1 MGKRLG
7 AFEKRIHE
15 VDLIRGIL
23 ILIVIL
29 DHLLWF
35 IKANTVRWFGGSN
48 WLYQATNFYW
58 TSEAREVIRQIVLFF
73 FVFISGVSCAFSRNN
88 WKRAAKMIL
97 VWGALSVITNLVDG
111 PLNGGKGTWIIDFNV
126 IGVLAWS
133 VLIYCFFQN
142 WSWKGLV
149 SVMLICYLITIS
161 LTLVP
166 VATRNAT
173 YIPSLWA
180 PDSLVKPAV
189 ENPVRNCG
197 DWMPLFPYICFF
209 FGGAIITRFIYKDKK
224 PLFERKEWERPL
236 CFIGRNTIWV
246 YLLHE
251 PILIGVFFLIGLMV
265 GA

>member
-29 DHLLWF
+29 DHLFWF
-35 IKANTVRWFGGSN
+35 FKANTLTWFGEEN
-48 WLYQATNFYW
+48 IVYKVTNFYW
-58 TSEAREVIRQIVLFF
+58 TSDARQVIRQIILFL

-97 VWGALSVITNLVDG
+97 VWGILSVASNLVDG

-142 WSWKGLV
+142 WSWKGLTA
-149 SVMLICYLITIS
+149 VMLILFIITIS

-166 VATRNAT
+166 LETRNAT
-173 YIPSLWA
+173 YVPALWA
-180 PDSLVKPAV
+180 PDGIVKPAV
-189 ENPVRNCG
+189 ENPVKTVG
-197 DWMPLFPYICFF
+197 DWMPLFPYIVFF
-209 FGGAIITRFIYKDKK
+209 FGGAIVTRFIYPDKK
-224 PLFERKEWERPL
+224 SLFERHEWERSL

-251 PILIGVFFLIGLMV
+251 PILIGIFFLIGLIV